1 MKDSEGRGLIRAS
14 PVWLTMVR
22 NRRFGL
28 ACIFVF
34 FAVAM
39 AWGRNWQE
47 RKNMAHH
54 IESTPMKTMC
64 VGRFLIDVPANA
76 TVTYRGASL
85 SGWDIASW
93 VESDEKFSARD
104 AAEEAEL
111 RSEKNERDAPTLEQI
126 IEVRGHGLH
135 GRIFVFNRQWLEM
148 FPRGVRTESQAVAIR
163 AYVRIQDVTYRFY
176 SKVRFDT
183 DVDELQKIIGQL
195 RVRGADE
202 IPTQAG
208 FCFSRALLVEP
219 LDADQSEY
227 TAMFVGLKDHPD
239 LAIAL
244 STTAGIVPTKSLLQ
258 RDAENSVKIEHR
270 SRFHTLRKGPRALN
284 GIPGEEFME
293 RVDEHNGSVLHDF
306 MWESLNN
313 KHDVY
318 LPFLTF
324 ELNTGNGKPGSPVNS
339 SLSDPEVLA
348 LWEKMTNSLR
358 VRPIST
364 STSSDRE

>member
-1 MKDSEGRGLIRAS
+1 MNTSSQRIFYLVRAAICCVFVLGCKG
-14 PVWLTMVR
+14 PDQRIDME
-22 NRRFGL
+22 RR
-28 ACIFVF
+28 
-34 FAVAM
+34 M
-39 AWGRNWQE
+39 E
-47 RKNMAHH
+47 K
-54 IESTPMKTMC
+54 MKTVC
-64 VGRFLIDVPANA
+64 VGRFLIDIPQNA
-76 TVTYRGASL
+76 IVSYRGASL
-85 SGWDIASW
+85 SGWDISSW
-93 VESDEKFSARD
+93 IESDEKFFARSTK
-104 AAEEAEL
+104 EETEL
-111 RSEKNERDAPTLEQI
+111 NDERNEKGGVSLEQI
-126 IEVRGHGLH
+126 RELKNDHLQ
-135 GRIFVFNRQWLEM
+135 GRIFVFNRKWLEM
-148 FPRGVRTESQAVAIR
+148 FPRGVRTESQVVAIR

-176 SKVRFDT
+176 SKIRFDT

-208 FCFSRALLVEP
+208 FCFKRALLVEP

-258 RDAENSVKIEHR
+258 RDAENSVKIEYR

-358 VRPIST
+358 VRPISAST
-364 STSSDRE
+364 STDRE